1 MKTKGK
7 IYVFFL
13 LVILLAVVMILSL
26 SIGAKSFSF
35 SSLLE
40 AFTTSKESFEI
51 SVIQQRLPR
60 TVFGVLSGASLAVS
74 GCLMQ
79 NITRNPI
86 ADPSILG
93 VNSGAALFVVCG
105 ISFFRISGPFPYIV
119 LGFLGALLSSFLVY
133 EIASSGA
140 GATPLKL
147 VLAGAAVS
155 IALQSFI
162 SMITMPN
169 TQVMDTFRF
178 WQTGSISGADWSG
191 VRSLLICFGIGMTLS
206 FVLAHSLNMT
216 SLGDELATGLGVRV
230 QRTRALAALA
240 GVLLCA
246 SVTALAGPIAFVGL
260 MIPHIMRLFCG
271 NNMLALLP
279 FSAVGGSILLL
290 ISDILGRILLAPSQ
304 LEVGIVTALLGAPV
318 FIWIVRKARVKG
330 L

>member
-7 IYVFFL
+7 IFVFVL
-13 LVILLAVVMILSL
+13 LVILLAIVMFLSL

-35 SSLLE
+35 SALLE
-40 AFTTSKESFEI
+40 AFMTQNESFEF

-60 TVFGVLSGASLAVS
+60 TIFGVLAGASLAVS

-86 ADPSILG
+86 ADPGILG

-105 ISFFRISGPFPYIV
+105 ISFFHISGPFPYIV
-119 LGFLGALLSSFLVY
+119 LGFLGALLTSFLVY
-133 EIASSGA
+133 GIASSGM

-155 IALQSFI
+155 IALQSII

-178 WQTGSISGADWSG
+178 WQTGSISGADWSS
-191 VRSLLICFGIGMTLS
+191 VRSLLFCFGIGMVLS
-206 FVLAHSLNMT
+206 FALAHSLNMI

-230 QRTRALAALA
+230 QKTRAIACF
-240 GVLLCA
+240 GWGSPLCFCYGFGRSYCVCWFNDSSCDA
-246 SVTALAGPIAFVGL
+246 P
-260 MIPHIMRLFCG
+260 IMRQQ
-271 NNMLALLP
+271 
-279 FSAVGGSILLL
+279 SIC
-290 ISDILGRILLAPSQ
+290 APSFFGSRRWYFV
-304 LEVGIVTALLGAPV
+304 VGIGYPRASASCAITVRSRNCDR
-318 FIWIVRKARVKG
+318 IVGSSGIYRNC
-330 L
+330 

>member
-7 IYVFFL
+7 IYVFVL
-13 LVILLAVVMILSL
+13 LVILLVVVMILSL

-60 TVFGVLSGASLAVS
+60 TVFGVLAGASLAVS

-133 EIASSGA
+133 GIASSGA

-191 VRSLLICFGIGMTLS
+191 VQSLLICFGIGMTLS

-216 SLGDELATGLGVRV
+216 SLGAELATGLGVRV

-271 NNMLALLP
+271 NNMLVLLP

-290 ISDILGRILLAPSQ
+290 ISDILGRVLLAPSQ

>member
-7 IYVFFL
+7 IFVFVL
-13 LVILLAVVMILSL
+13 LVILLAIVMFLSL

-35 SSLLE
+35 SALLE
-40 AFTTSKESFEI
+40 AFTTQNESFEF

-60 TVFGVLSGASLAVS
+60 TIFGVLAGASLAVS

-86 ADPSILG
+86 ADPGILG

-119 LGFLGALLSSFLVY
+119 LGFLGALLTSFLVY
-133 EIASSGA
+133 GIASSGM

-155 IALQSFI
+155 IALQSII

-178 WQTGSISGADWSG
+178 WQTGSISGADWSS
-191 VRSLLICFGIGMTLS
+191 VRSLLFCFGIGMVLS
-206 FVLAHSLNMT
+206 FALAHSLNMI

-230 QRTRALAALA
+230 QKTRAIAALA

-260 MIPHIMRLFCG
+260 MIPHVMRLLCG
-271 NNMLALLP
+271 NNLFVLLP
-279 FSAVGGSILLL
+279 FSAVGGGILLL
-290 ISDILGRILLAPSQ
+290 VSDILGRVLLAPSQ

-318 FIWIVRKARVKG
+318 FIGIVRKAKVKG

>member
-1 MKTKGK
+1 MKNKGK
-7 IYVFFL
+7 VLALIIL
-13 LVILLAVVMILSL
+13 IVILLGVMILSL
-26 SIGAKSFSF
+26 AIGAKSFSF
-35 SSLLE
+35 SSMIE
-40 AFTTSKESFEI
+40 ALFTQNEGFEI

-60 TVFGVLSGASLAVS
+60 TVFGVLAGASLAVS

-79 NITRNPI
+79 TITRNPI
-86 ADPSILG
+86 ADPGILG

-105 ISFFRISGPFPYIV
+105 ISFFHISHPVSYIA
-119 LGFLGALLSSFLVY
+119 LGFLGALLTSFLVY
-133 EIASSGA
+133 GIASSGM

-155 IALQSFI
+155 ITMQSFI
-162 SMITMPN
+162 SMITLPN

-178 WQTGSISGADWSG
+178 WQTGSISGADWTS
-191 VRSLLICFGIGMTLS
+191 VRSLLICFGIGMIVSLI
-206 FVLAHSLNMT
+206 LAHSLNMI
-216 SLGDELATGLGVRV
+216 SLGDELATGLGVHV
-230 QRTRALAALA
+230 QKIRALAALA

-260 MIPHIMRLFCG
+260 MIPHVMRLLVG
-271 NNMLALLP
+271 NNMFFLLP
-279 FSAVGGSILLL
+279 FSAIAGGILLL